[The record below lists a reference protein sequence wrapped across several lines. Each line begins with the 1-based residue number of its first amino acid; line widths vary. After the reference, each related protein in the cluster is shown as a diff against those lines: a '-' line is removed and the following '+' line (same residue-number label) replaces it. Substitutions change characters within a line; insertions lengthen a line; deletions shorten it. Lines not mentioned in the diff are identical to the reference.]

1 MVTQIENNDES
12 SRMASKRAA
21 GRTRRNGRANA
32 APAAA
37 KPRAKRNGAARA
49 TNARTEDID
58 ELEKV
63 IRGLEEQLRQLTSGQ
78 AIRSTI
84 HSATDQVGQ
93 AVSQAS
99 THVGDVVAETLTQMA
114 GRFFNGAQTVTGAAR
129 VGTSAMHRIGN
140 ELERR
145 PFMTVAL
152 ALGIGFLA
160 GLAGRRDQA

>member
-1 MVTQIENNDES
+1 MAAQADDKAEP
-12 SRMASKRAA
+12 ASKRTTA
-21 GRTRRNGRANA
+21 RRSGNGRAVA
-32 APAAA
+32 ASAAA
-37 KPRAKRNGAARA
+37 KPRAKRKRAASPRA
-49 TNARTEDID
+49 ADIG

-63 IRGLEEQLRQLTSGQ
+63 IRSLEERLGQLTSGQ

-99 THVGDVVAETLTQMA
+99 TQVGDVVAETLTQMA

-129 VGTSAMHRIGN
+129 VGTSAMHRIGS

-145 PFMTVAL
+145 PFMTVAI